1 MAGIFTRFTLR
12 SLAQNRVRTAVT
24 VVGIA
29 LSTALL
35 AAVLTSVA
43 SVQQGLLER
52 MGAWLRQRRRQ
63 CCAQPSAMTRRH
75 R

>member
-1 MAGIFTRFTLR
+1 MAGIFTRFTR
-12 SLAQNRVRTAVT
+12 RTLARNRVRTAVT

-43 SVQQGLLER
+43 SVQQGLFER
-52 MGAWLRQRRRQ
+52 TLATEGSWHVYSPDVT
-63 CCAQPSAMTRRH
+63 AQAVDP
-75 R
+75 